1 MAETTPDGT
10 RFQTILKYRR
20 TVLANNISMEL
31 SSLLI
36 ENGIIE
42 PADQEKLNQVK
53 EHAGLMASQK
63 EFADILIQKSD
74 WMEEEIRDFQT
85 CLEKLNLKVLIS
97 KIFREEISEDE
108 KLRKEGSSSN
118 EREGNSDIHITV
130 EGDGNQVTSNNVI
143 HINHCS

>member
-53 EHAGLMASQK
+53 EHAGLMV
-63 EFADILIQKSD
+63 
-74 WMEEEIRDFQT
+74 MY
-85 CLEKLNLKVLIS
+85 
-97 KIFREEISEDE
+97 
-108 KLRKEGSSSN
+108 
-118 EREGNSDIHITV
+118 
-130 EGDGNQVTSNNVI
+130 
-143 HINHCS
+143 

>member
-1 MAETTPDGT
+1 
-10 RFQTILKYRR
+10 
-20 TVLANNISMEL
+20 MEL

-85 CLEKLNLKVLIS
+85 CLEKLNLQVLIS